1 MHAMPASSLQRLVA
15 TLGIAAFA
23 SGCSGGKEGVGAGAE
38 GDAGASG
45 AQLFSLLPAG
55 ATGVRFENRI
65 DDTGE
70 HNVFTYRNFYNGGG
84 VGIGDLTGDGLPELV
99 LTSNQEGPKLFLN
112 EGEFRF
118 RDITRASG
126 LDTRGE
132 SWSTGVAIAD
142 VNGDGRLDIYISR
155 AGPLPAARRANAL
168 WINQGVN
175 AKGIPTFK
183 DEARAYG
190 VADEGY
196 STQAVFLDYDRDGD
210 LDLFLVNNSP
220 RPVSSF
226 GQRNTRHVRHG
237 DGGAKLFRNDGRRFT
252 DVSVAAGIHSPEI
265 AFGLGVA
272 AGDVNRD
279 GWPDIYVAND
289 FFERDYLYMNNGDGT
304 FAEALDQQMPVL
316 SYYSMGLDI
325 GDLDNDG
332 WPEIYTTDMLPEDEY
347 RLKATG
353 MFEGWDVYQ
362 SKVRNGYHHQLMRNM
377 LQRNDRDGTFTDV
390 GQLTGVA
397 QTDWSWSAL
406 IADLDLDGRKDI
418 YVTNGLARDVTSQ
431 DYVAFLANDETMKAA
446 TRGGKAGVDFG
457 RLTKAMTTTPIA
469 NYAFR
474 NRGDLEFTN
483 EASAWGLATPSVSSG
498 AAYGDLDGDGAL
510 DLVVNNVNQPAFVY
524 RNNARR
530 LHPGHRFLRVR
541 LEGEGANAFAVG
553 ARVIVFAASSRMMQE
568 QSPSRGFQSSVD
580 YVLAFGLGGRDTV
593 DSLVVE
599 WPDGRRSIVRRPP
612 ANTLVTVAQ
621 SGAAP
626 AAPGMRE
633 APAQRQETLFTDV
646 TGATPLGFTHRE
658 NEFVDFDRERLIP
671 KMMSTEGPALAVGD
685 VNGDGLDDVY
695 IGGAKGQPGKLLIQR
710 RDGSFA
716 SGSEPVFG
724 ADAISE
730 DVGAIFFD
738 ADGDGKPDLYVVSG
752 GNEYSDGAPALQDR
766 LYLNRGEGRFGKA
779 EGHLPDE
786 SASGSRAAAADYDG
800 DGDLDLFVG
809 GRIVPWR
816 YGTDPQSLLLR
827 NDGTGR
833 FADVTATLAPALAR
847 VGMVT
852 DAAWRD
858 VDGDN
863 RIDLVVVGDW
873 MPITM
878 FRNAGRGKL
887 EPLAVPGLEKSH
899 GWWNRIVAADVD
911 SDGRVDFVV
920 GNLGLNGR
928 LRASED
934 EPATMFVKD
943 FDGNGSIEQVIAY
956 YNGGARYPLPI
967 RDELIRAIPPL
978 KARFLKYSDY
988 ARATIDDVFT
998 PAELSDA
1005 VERKAHVFATS
1016 VIRNNGDGSFT
1027 VHPLHREAQVAPV
1040 HGILAGDMDQDGR
1053 LDLLLA
1059 GNFDGFKPELG
1070 RMSSGRGLFL
1080 RGEGEGRFE
1089 PVPARESGFRV
1100 PGQARDIQR
1109 VRTAK
1114 GPMLIV
1120 ARNDDQPLLFAIG
1133 RGTPA
1138 TARELAV
1145 SSARK

>member
-1 MHAMPASSLQRLVA
+1 MHSMPAPCRRRLIT
-15 TLGIAAFA
+15 TLGLAAVVL
-23 SGCSGGKEGVGAGAE
+23 GCSRDRQSAE
-38 GDAGASG
+38 ATPPREDAGNG
-45 AQLFSLLPAG
+45 AQLFSLLPAKS
-55 ATGVRFENRI
+55 TGVRFDNRV

-99 LTSNQEGPKLFLN
+99 LTSNQDGPKVFLN
-112 EGEFRF
+112 EGNFHF
-118 RDITRASG
+118 RDITRAAG
-126 LDTRGE
+126 LGAAGE

-142 VNGDGRLDIYISR
+142 VNGDGRLDIFISR
-155 AGPLPAARRANAL
+155 AGPLPAERRANAL
-168 WINQGVN
+168 WLNQGVS
-175 AKGIPTFK
+175 AKGIPRFEEK
-183 DEARAYG
+183 AREYG
-190 VADEGY
+190 LADQSY
-196 STQAVFLDYDRDGD
+196 STQAVFLDHDRDGD

-226 GQRNTRHVRHG
+226 GQRNTRHVRHS
-237 DGGAKLFRNDGRRFT
+237 DGGAKLFRNDGERFT

-304 FAEALDQQMPVL
+304 FAEALDQQMSVV

-332 WPEIYTTDMLPEDEY
+332 WPEIYTTDMMPEDEY

-377 LQRNDRDGTFTDV
+377 LQRNDQDGTFTEV
-390 GQLTGVA
+390 GQLSGVA

-406 IADLDLDGRKDI
+406 IADLDLDGLKDI
-418 YVTNGLARDVTSQ
+418 YVTNGLAKDVTSQ
-431 DYVAFLANDETMKAA
+431 DYVAFLANDETMKTA
-446 TRGGKAGVDFG
+446 TRGGRAGVDFG
-457 RLTKAMTTTPIA
+457 RLTRAMTTTPIA

-474 NRGDLEFTN
+474 NLDDLKFTN
-483 EASAWGLATPSVSSG
+483 ESAAWGLATPSVSSG

-510 DLVVNNVNQPAFVY
+510 DLVVNNVNQEAFVY

-530 LHPGHRFLRVR
+530 LHPERRFLRVR
-541 LEGEGANAFAVG
+541 LDGEGANRFAVG
-553 ARVIVFAASSRMMQE
+553 ARVTVFAGDNQMMQE

-580 YVLAFGLGGRDTV
+580 YVLTFGLGARETV

-599 WPDGRRSIVRRPP
+599 WPDGRRSIERQMPV
-612 ANTLVTVAQ
+612 NTLVTVVP
-621 SGAAP
+621 SGAP
-626 AAPGMRE
+626 PVRLPRPLSPEPGSR
-633 APAQRQETLFTDV
+633 LFTDV
-646 TGATPLGFTHRE
+646 TSTARLGFTHRE
-658 NEFVDFDRERLIP
+658 NDFVDFDRERLIP
-671 KMMSTEGPALAVGD
+671 KMMSTEGPALAVAD
-685 VNGDGLDDVY
+685 VNGDGLDDMY
-695 IGGAKGQPGKLLIQR
+695 LGGAKEQAGKLLIQR

-716 SGSEPVFG
+716 SVGEGVFA

-730 DVGAIFFD
+730 DVGALFFD
-738 ADGDGKPDLYVVSG
+738 ANGDGRPDLYVVSG

-766 LYLNRGEGRFGKA
+766 LYLNDGQARFRKA
-779 EGHLPDE
+779 QGHLPDE
-786 SASGSRAAAADYDG
+786 SASGSRAIAADYDG
-800 DGDLDLFVG
+800 DADLDLFVG
-809 GRIVPWR
+809 GRVVPWR
-816 YGTDPQSLLLR
+816 YGLAPQSMLLR

-833 FADVTATLAPALAR
+833 FSDVTAATAPDLER

-852 DAAWRD
+852 DALWRD
-858 VDGDN
+858 VDGDS
-863 RIDLVVVGDW
+863 RVDLVLVGEW
-873 MPITM
+873 IPITV
-878 FRNAGRGKL
+878 FRNAGGGKL
-887 EPLAVPGLEKSH
+887 RPLSVPGLEKSH
-899 GWWNRIVAADVD
+899 GWWNRIAAGDFD
-911 SDGRVDFVV
+911 NDGRVDFVV

-928 LRASED
+928 LRATEQ
-934 EPATMFVKD
+934 EPTTMYVKD
-943 FDGNGSIEQVIAY
+943 FDRNGSIEQVIAY

-967 RDELIRAIPPL
+967 RDELLRAIPPL
-978 KARFLKYSDY
+978 KARFLRYSDY
-988 ARATIDDVFT
+988 ARATIDDVFS
-998 PAELSDA
+998 PADLADA
-1005 VERKAHVFATS
+1005 VERKAHTLATS
-1016 VIRNNGDGSFT
+1016 FVRNNGNGSFT
-1027 VHPLHREAQVAPV
+1027 VSPLPKAAQVAPV
-1040 HGILAGDMDQDGR
+1040 YGILAGDMDRDGR

-1080 RGEGEGRFE
+1080 RGDGAGGFE
-1089 PVPARESGFRV
+1089 PMAPRESGFRI

-1114 GPMLIV
+1114 GELVAV
-1120 ARNDDQPLLFAIG
+1120 ARNDDEPLLFAVS

-1138 TARELAV
+1138 KARDLAV
-1145 SSARK
+1145 SSAQK